1 MIITQPRRA
10 VSDDFQPD
18 EKPRRPHRA
27 TGRKPPGGA
36 RPGAGRPEGSTNA
49 LPMGTIQAIKALN
62 LRVPEGASDA
72 AKALANRAL
81 ERVVDVLEEGVD
93 FRQAG
98 AVLKAATLVREEI
111 CGPMAQKHEV
121 GGKDGGALVIE
132 VHKIAKE
139 HD

>member
-1 MIITQPRRA
+1 M
-10 VSDDFQPD
+10 SDDFQPD

-36 RPGAGRPEGSTNA
+36 RPGAGRPEGTSNA
-49 LPMGTIQAIKALN
+49 LPYGTVQAIKALN

-81 ERVVDVLEEGVD
+81 ERVVDVLEEAVD
-93 FRQAG
+93 YRQSG
-98 AVLKAATLVREEI
+98 AVLKAATMVREEI

-121 GGKDGGALVIE
+121 AGKDGAALVIE
-132 VHKIAKE
+132 VHKLSREEA
-139 HD
+139 